1 MATRASKEILEID
14 EGDLSPLISAI
25 DALRTTEGWINV
37 TPGVPAGVV
46 EEQPRSVV
54 TWLVGA
60 AGPAAPLA
68 TWMPSPPG
76 SNKPGRFGILHQR
89 GRLNR
94 QGIAGLASIPP
105 SWKTAGDHA
114 RRGLLFDVPA
124 TSPDEIAEALT
135 GVVEELATVPTTG
148 RYLAELFRR

>member
-1 MATRASKEILEID
+1 MAARTTKEILEVD
-14 EGDLSPLISAI
+14 EGDLSPLVAAI
-25 DALRTTEGWINV
+25 DSLTTREGWINL
-37 TPGVPAGVV
+37 TPGVPADVV
-46 EEQPRSVV
+46 PEQQRSVF

-76 SNKPGRFGILHQR
+76 STKPGRFGVLHQR

-94 QGIAGLASIPP
+94 QGIAGLASIPS

-114 RRGLLFDVPA
+114 RRGLLFDVAQA
-124 TSPDEIAEALT
+124 TSVEIAEALT
-135 GVVEELATVPTTG
+135 GIVEELATVPTTG